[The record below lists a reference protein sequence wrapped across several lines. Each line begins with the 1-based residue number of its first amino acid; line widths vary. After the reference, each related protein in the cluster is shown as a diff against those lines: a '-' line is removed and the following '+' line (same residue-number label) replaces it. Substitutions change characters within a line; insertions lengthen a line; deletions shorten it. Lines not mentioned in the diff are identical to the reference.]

1 MAGFDL
7 NSAGSFASGAFT
19 GAPAA
24 PAPGG
29 VGGGFDFGGIQNND
43 TKKKGPPAPLNLA
56 GTNAAAALV
65 GGLAP
70 PAAPAPGAGG
80 GLFGGPAAVPPAP
93 AGGLF
98 GAAPAVTTAAA
109 GLFGAAP
116 AAAPAAAGL
125 FGAAPATTGLFGAA
139 PAAAQVTTG
148 LFTPASTTPAEPGL
162 RVGAWPPKADKDY
175 YVENISAQLDVKVL
189 SGSHEHQHV
198 PNLFNELFETLK
210 KGWDEEKKAKTA
222 AMNKLKTNLSKK
234 RSKKQSI
241 ELDELNSIARRMNR
255 EVEGYGEDA
264 KFLLE
269 TIVKEKPKFDSI
281 NEKSSKRESVH
292 HETAN
297 YYEDATDRMEKDL
310 AGYAKLVDQISDRIA
325 PKQQAGLPPP
335 DEMLQ
340 QVLNHQIAL
349 LVKVSAKLERETK
362 VLDDRKRQYKKKY
375 GKGLPELRSHRGSR
389 GMDVDDGEDGVVPK
403 RPPLF
408 YKSKGGA
415 RAGAPPAAAAAAA
428 AVAPAGGGLFG
439 AAPAAGGGLFGAPA
453 AAAGGGLFGAPAA
466 AAGGGL
472 FGAPAAAAAPA
483 AAGGGLFGA
492 PAAAAAPAAAGG
504 GLFGAPAAAA
514 APFGAAAAGGFGAP
528 AAGVGLF
535 GAAAPAAGPA
545 GGLFGAA
552 AAPIAP
558 GFGAAAPAAGPA
570 GGLFGAA
577 AAPAVG
583 GLFGGQAAGFGA

>member
-1 MAGFDL
+1 M
-7 NSAGSFASGAFT
+7 SFS
-19 GAPAA
+19 
-24 PAPGG
+24 
-29 VGGGFDFGGIQNND
+29 
-43 TKKKGPPAPLNLA
+43 LA
-56 GTNAAAALV
+56 VFL
-65 GGLAP
+65 GL
-70 PAAPAPGAGG
+70 
-80 GLFGGPAAVPPAP
+80 
-93 AGGLF
+93 
-98 GAAPAVTTAAA
+98 
-109 GLFGAAP
+109 
-116 AAAPAAAGL
+116 
-125 FGAAPATTGLFGAA
+125 
-139 PAAAQVTTG
+139 
-148 LFTPASTTPAEPGL
+148 TPTS
-162 RVGAWPPKADKDY
+162 
-175 YVENISAQLDVKVL
+175 IL
-189 SGSHEHQHV
+189 SCSCLQ
-198 PNLFNELFETLK
+198 
-210 KGWDEEKKAKTA
+210 
-222 AMNKLKTNLSKK
+222 
-234 RSKKQSI
+234 
-241 ELDELNSIARRMNR
+241 
-255 EVEGYGEDA
+255 
-264 KFLLE
+264 
-269 TIVKEKPKFDSI
+269 
-281 NEKSSKRESVH
+281 
-292 HETAN
+292 
-297 YYEDATDRMEKDL
+297 ATDRMEKDL

-415 RAGAPPAAAAAAA
+415 RAGAPPPAAAA
-428 AVAPAGGGLFG
+428 AVDPAGGGLFG

-472 FGAPAAAAAPA
+472 FGAPD
-483 AAGGGLFGA
+483 
-492 PAAAAAPAAAGG
+492 AAAAPAAAGG

-514 APFGAAAAGGFGAP
+514 APFGAAAADGFGAP

-583 GLFGGQAAGFGA
+583 GTFVFYGDFLSLLFTFYFFFHSSNLVTSCG